1 MPNPPNPA
9 SRSSPQTPGK
19 RSRVFKVKLSSQS
32 KSDWLAS
39 SLTTA
44 KLIAAGAECIPF
56 PYVKGVFGTAIV
68 ILETVEKVKR
78 NRDDLKEL
86 CGNIMDIIK
95 IIQDQLLTH
104 RDTDAL
110 KLKGLCEDLAG
121 VLEGILKSIKQLSTE
136 SRGLS
141 DRFKEVMKLGSTTNE
156 IAGYRMRIQELRLNF
171 VNLNNQHIFL
181 LYGLGGAG
189 KTQIA
194 LKFIEESSSWPQKYS
209 NDKKFRDHSPGS
221 PQCKH
226 GNILITSR
234 NPRLRAYAGSH
245 SSVSDMEE
253 PDAVALLLKSC
264 AEEITP
270 RNKELATDI
279 VKALYYLPLAII
291 QAGAFILKSGALF
304 SYLKLY
310 SENQA
315 QLLSEQPDQSHDD
328 YAWTVYTTWQI
339 SFEQLSKPAATLLQL
354 CSFLHHKGISE
365 DIFSRAS
372 LYDFPS
378 NGPSREELHDLL
390 EFLTQFSGPTGVW
403 KSLQFIEVM
412 NEITAY
418 SLANFDPDEKLYS
431 IHPLVHNWSRS
442 TLTDREQYQYWMVA
456 IVGMSISGIPGQDL
470 QPGSLKLLPHVDSLL
485 CGNMD
490 IRPDFRRK
498 YGLLYYHAERVKDAE
513 ELELAVLEHQRSVMG
528 EDNLDT
534 LHAMEALAS
543 TYSQQV
549 KYKEAEE
556 LEIVALEKRQKILG
570 DDHPDTLH
578 TMGNLVSTY
587 LNLGKLKE
595 AEELGLVVFEKQ
607 RKIMGE
613 DHPHSLRTMEN
624 LASTY
629 HNHSKFKEAEELDV
643 VVLEKRRKI
652 LGEDH
657 PHTLRTM
664 ANLASTYHSLGKLQ
678 EAEELKFVVLEKQKK
693 ILGEDHPDTLHDMQ
707 NLATTYYKLHKLQE
721 AEELEVVALEK
732 RRKILGDDHPHT
744 LHTMGKLASTYYKLG
759 KLKEAEQLYIER
771 LDRRTSLLGPDHPDT
786 LHIAHVLYAFQIS
799 SHTIFTP
806 SAKFSID
813 SKTSVHE
820 GGIPSPD
827 TLWTMGNLASTY
839 HDLGKLQE
847 AEELKVVVLDT
858 GGKDQG
864 TQNLGLGALFSAP
877 SVRSRGKYWERRII
891 LTLCKLKKAEE
902 LKVVVLE
909 KRRKILGENHPDTL
923 WTMGS
928 LASTYYNLGKLME
941 AEELEVVVLEKWRK
955 ILGENHPD
963 SLHAMANLAITYH
976 DLGKLKEAEQLYVEL
991 LDRQTTLLGPDHPDT
1006 LGTTDSLAETHK
1018 AMA

>member
-1 MPNPPNPA
+1 MSNPPNPA

-104 RDTDAL
+104 GDTDAL
-110 KLKGLCEDLAG
+110 KFKGLCEDLAG

-141 DRFKEVMKLGSTTNE
+141 GRFKEVMKLGSTTNE
-156 IAGYRMRIQELRLNF
+156 IAGYRMRIRELRLNF

-194 LKFIEESSSWPQKYS
+194 LKFIEESSSCFTDIFLIDTTTTETIDTGLKNIAMTKNSGTTAQEALKWLSSKPAEWLLFFD
-209 NDKKFRDHSPGS
+209 NADDPTINLNKFF

-304 SYLKLY
+304 SYLNLY

-456 IVGMSISGIPGQDL
+456 IVGMSISGIPDQDL
-470 QPGSLKLLPHVDSLL
+470 QLASLKLLPHVDSLL

-556 LEIVALEKRQKILG
+556 LEVVALEKRQKILG
-570 DDHPDTLH
+570 DEHPDTLH

-629 HNHSKFKEAEELDV
+629 HNHSKFKKAEELDV

-771 LDRRTSLLGPDHPDT
+771 LNRRTSLLGPDHLDT
-786 LHIAHVLYAFQIS
+786 LHIA
-799 SHTIFTP
+799 
-806 SAKFSID
+806 
-813 SKTSVHE
+813 
-820 GGIPSPD
+820 
-827 TLWTMGNLASTY
+827 
-839 HDLGKLQE
+839 
-847 AEELKVVVLDT
+847 
-858 GGKDQG
+858 
-864 TQNLGLGALFSAP
+864 
-877 SVRSRGKYWERRII
+877 R
-891 LTLCKLKKAEE
+891 
-902 LKVVVLE
+902 
-909 KRRKILGENHPDTL
+909 
-923 WTMGS
+923 S
-928 LASTYYNLGKLME
+928 LART
-941 AEELEVVVLEKWRK
+941 R
-955 ILGENHPD
+955 
-963 SLHAMANLAITYH
+963 
-976 DLGKLKEAEQLYVEL
+976 
-991 LDRQTTLLGPDHPDT
+991 
-1006 LGTTDSLAETHK
+1006 K
-1018 AMA
+1018 AMDKKQRKSAI